1 MFRKDEPG
9 CRQSLVTPIDW
20 KLVRLQAAS
29 VSWIESRKSLVAPID
44 WKHITAAVGAYCCLH
59 QSPILGDAY

>member
-1 MFRKDEPG
+1 MFRKEDPC

-29 VSWIESRKSLVAPID
+29 VSWIESRETLVAPID
-44 WKHITAAVGAYCCLH
+44 WKHFNAVGAYCYLH
-59 QSPILGDAY
+59 QSPVLGDAY